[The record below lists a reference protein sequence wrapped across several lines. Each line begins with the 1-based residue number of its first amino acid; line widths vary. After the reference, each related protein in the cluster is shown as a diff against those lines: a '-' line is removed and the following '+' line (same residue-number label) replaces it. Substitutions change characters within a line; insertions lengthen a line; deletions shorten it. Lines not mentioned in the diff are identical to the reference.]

1 MMSHKLLQIYKEF
14 LYRSEDPQKYRFL
27 WIIEFRDLL
36 RDMQFTTEE
45 MFELVTHWYSDN
57 RNRLKD
63 IASELRHCN
72 IDQPGSLNYSDWN
85 TIPSSSHY
93 NHCQQM
99 PTVNENKG
107 YMQPL
112 CHSLTLVFKN
122 ISHDR
127 ENIQT
132 SIHNFADTF
141 AFTSMFDNKAMCHA
155 AYRQYVMWQ
164 HGHLGSGRRIVIPLW
179 RVWAA
184 LNLYQSPNGVYTGF
198 IPSRR
203 ITKV

>member
-1 MMSHKLLQIYKEF
+1 
-14 LYRSEDPQKYRFL
+14 
-27 WIIEFRDLL
+27 
-36 RDMQFTTEE
+36 MQFTTEE

-63 IASELRHCN
+63 IASEMRHCN

-85 TIPSSSHY
+85 KIPSSSRY

-99 PTVNENKG
+99 PSV
-107 YMQPL
+107 
-112 CHSLTLVFKN
+112 TLVFKN
-122 ISHDR
+122 ISPDR

-155 AYRQYVMWQ
+155 AYRQYVMWH

-179 RVWAA
+179 RVWAV